1 VTDVT
6 DVIEAPAPAPAR
18 TRRRIGPWIAG
29 AVLVVLAGFVAVLAT
44 GGDDRQ
50 VRSTL
55 IGLPAPGIAGET
67 IDGTAYDLAEHRGQY
82 VVVNFF
88 ATWCVPCIREHPQL
102 VEFEE
107 RHRAEEDASVVSVVF
122 DSRPQ
127 QVRDFF
133 AEQGG
138 EWPVVLDPDGR
149 TALQY
154 GVAGVPESYLVAPDG
169 TVLIK
174 IEGGVTADDLDRLL
188 RQVQGDDVD
197 GDHLS
202 EEGEAS

>member
-1 VTDVT
+1 VS
-6 DVIEAPAPAPAR
+6 E
-18 TRRRIGPWIAG
+18 RRRIGPWIAG
-29 AVLVVLAGFVAVLAT
+29 AVLVVLAGLVGVLAT
-44 GGDDRQ
+44 GGDDQ
-50 VRSTL
+50 AVRSSL
-55 IGLPAPGIAGET
+55 IGRPAPDIAGET
-67 IDGTAYDLAEHRGQY
+67 IDGDTFALADHRGEF

-88 ATWCVPCIREHPQL
+88 ATWCVPCIREHPEL
-102 VEFEE
+102 VEFDE
-107 RHRAEEDASVVSVVF
+107 RHRAEGDASVVSVVF
-122 DSRPQ
+122 DSRPG

-133 AEQGG
+133 ERNGG

-188 RQVQGDDVD
+188 RQVQGAEELE
-197 GDHLS
+197 GDHLD
-202 EEGEAS
+202 EGDPS

>member
-1 VTDVT
+1 VSAVDG
-6 DVIEAPAPAPAR
+6 
-18 TRRRIGPWIAG
+18 RRRVGPWIAG
-29 AVLVVLAGFVAVLAT
+29 AVLVVLAGLVGVLAIS

-55 IGLPAPGIAGET
+55 IGRTAPDIAGET
-67 IDGTAYDLAEHRGQY
+67 IDGDTYELTDHRGEF
-82 VVVNFF
+82 VLVNFF
-88 ATWCVPCIREHPQL
+88 ATWCVPCIREHPEL
-102 VEFEE
+102 IEFEE
-107 RHRAEEDASVVSVVF
+107 RHRASGDASVVSVVF

-133 AEQGG
+133 ADNGG

-149 TALQY
+149 TSLEY

-188 RQVQGDDVD
+188 AQVQGEELE
-197 GDHLS
+197 GDHLGGDDD
-202 EEGEAS
+202 EGEAS

>member
-1 VTDVT
+1 MS
-6 DVIEAPAPAPAR
+6 
-18 TRRRIGPWIAG
+18 RRRIGPWVAG

-55 IGLPAPGIAGET
+55 IGFPAPGISGET
-67 IDGTAYDLAEHRGQY
+67 IDGGTYELAAQRGEF

-88 ATWCVPCIREHPQL
+88 ATWCVPCIREHPEL
-102 VEFEE
+102 VEFDE
-107 RHRAEEDASVVSVVF
+107 RHRAEGDASVVSVVF
-122 DSRPQ
+122 DSRPA

-133 AEQGG
+133 DRNGG
-138 EWPVVLDPDGR
+138 DWPVVVDPDGR
-149 TALQY
+149 TALEY

-169 TVLIK
+169 TVLVK

-188 RQVQGDDVD
+188 RQVRGEELE
-197 GDHLS
+197 GDHL
-202 EEGEAS
+202 GDEAEADAS